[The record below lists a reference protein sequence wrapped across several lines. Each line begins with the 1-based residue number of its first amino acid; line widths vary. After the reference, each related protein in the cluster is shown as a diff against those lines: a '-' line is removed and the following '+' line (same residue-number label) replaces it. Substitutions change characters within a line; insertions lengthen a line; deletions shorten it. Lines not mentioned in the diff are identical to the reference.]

1 MTEITDMNMSHI
13 DGVVELENACF
24 ALPWTREDFVKEVE
38 ANKMAVYKVA
48 LVDDRVAGYA
58 GMWHIVNEG
67 HVTNI
72 AVSPD
77 YRRMGIGEK
86 LLKALFDVAE
96 EREMIGIT
104 LEVRISN
111 TAAQK
116 MYTKN
121 GFKPEGFRKRYY
133 SDTGEDAVIMW
144 KYFEF
149 YEDYDK
155 VKDL

>member
-1 MTEITDMNMSHI
+1 MNMSHI

-24 ALPWTREDFVKEVE
+24 VLPWTREDFVKEVE

-48 LVDDRVAGYA
+48 LADGRVAGYA

>member
-1 MTEITDMNMSHI
+1 
-13 DGVVELENACF
+13 
-24 ALPWTREDFVKEVE
+24 
-38 ANKMAVYKVA
+38 
-48 LVDDRVAGYA
+48 
-58 GMWHIVNEG
+58 MWHIVNEG